1 MPFDPAKPAVGSPDS
16 SAEMRAQLN
25 ALNDKIDAIPAG
37 PPEPQGDPGADGAD
51 GAEGPQGPPFA
62 DAIVDAVNTLDPGE
76 AASVDVSF
84 DGTNVHFTIAIPRGA
99 DGAPGEVSAEQLDT
113 AIADVTANSSSNA
126 NGIGLL
132 GLTVSDPPTQAEMQ
146 TIADKLDELVGAL
159 RR

>member
-1 MPFDPAKPAVGSPDS
+1 MPFDPTKPAVGTPIT

-37 PPEPQGDPGADGAD
+37 PPGPQGDP

-62 DAIVDAVNTLDPGE
+62 DAVVDAVNTLEPGE
-76 AASVDVSF
+76 PASVDVSF

-113 AIADVTANSSSNA
+113 AVADVTANSSSNA

-132 GLTVSDPPTQAEMQ
+132 GVTVSDPPTQAEMQ
-146 TIADKLDELVGAL
+146 TIADTLDELIGAL

>member
-1 MPFDPAKPAVGSPDS
+1 MPFDPTKPAAGTPIT
-16 SAEMRAQLN
+16 SAEIRAQLN

-37 PPEPQGDPGADGAD
+37 PPGPQGDP

-62 DAIVDAVNTLDPGE
+62 DAVVDAVNTLEPGE
-76 AASVDVSF
+76 PASVDVSF

-113 AIADVTANSSSNA
+113 AVADVTANSSSNA
-126 NGIGLL
+126 NGIDLL

-146 TIADKLDELVGAL
+146 TIADKLDELIGAL